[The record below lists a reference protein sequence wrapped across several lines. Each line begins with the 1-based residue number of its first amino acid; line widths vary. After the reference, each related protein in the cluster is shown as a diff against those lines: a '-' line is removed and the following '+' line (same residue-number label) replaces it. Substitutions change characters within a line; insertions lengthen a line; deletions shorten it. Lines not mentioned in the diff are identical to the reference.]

1 MKMRATSRECTIHR
15 LLVSNPS
22 VARQMDPPD
31 SKQSAERHKLLHLH
45 WIHSIT
51 QTTLPSPPHD
61 RLAARIMT
69 AFGFEIEPTVE
80 SHDARSGFFIFILEK
95 QAFGHV

>member
-1 MKMRATSRECTIHR
+1 M
-15 LLVSNPS
+15 SNPS

-31 SKQSAERHKLLHLH
+31 SKQSSASHKLLHLP
-45 WIHSIT
+45 WIYCRT

-69 AFGFEIEPTVE
+69 GFGFKFELCRPALQDLLFE
-80 SHDARSGFFIFILEK
+80 EK
-95 QAFGHV
+95 DFGHVFSYFEYCS